1 VVALNPDFVGRTWPA
16 TPPYLVAREKI
27 REFAAAVG
35 DLNPFCHDPEFARAA
50 GHPDVVAP
58 PTFVVVVTRPALDAV
73 MFDPDLGLDY
83 SMVVHGEQRFR
94 YTQAI
99 HAGDTL
105 SVVSRLTNV
114 RAMGGNDILTVE
126 ADVSNAAGEHV
137 VTATAVIV
145 SRGTAQEG

>member
-1 VVALNPDFVGRTWPA
+1 
-16 TPPYLVAREKI
+16 
-27 REFAAAVG
+27 
-35 DLNPFCHDPEFARAA
+35 
-50 GHPDVVAP
+50 
-58 PTFVVVVTRPALDAV
+58 VVVVTRPALDAV